1 MLMDVIAA
9 YAAVMGVARD
19 FGMEQVPFTAAT
31 GRVLRE
37 PVLSDRDFPPYDR
50 VTMDGIAINFETYA
64 KGQIVF
70 GVEDIQAAGMPRKQL
85 GSMAD
90 CIEVMTGAIL
100 PELTDT
106 VIQYEH
112 LDVSEHD
119 GFRRFTIKAGVEQG
133 QHIHRQGADA
143 AAGQVLIAAG
153 TRISAA
159 ETGVLASVGKTMVS
173 VSRLP
178 RVAIIT
184 TGDELVPVSETPD
197 IHQVRTSN
205 SYTLAAAL
213 QTELGIHASCYHV
226 SDDLTAIQ
234 QLLGSLLDQDVLICT
249 GAVSA
254 GKYDHL
260 PQVLEE
266 LGMQL
271 VFHKVQQRP
280 GKPFLFGHFEN
291 GPVVFALPGNPVSG
305 FMCCYRYVL
314 PWLKASLQITAAPEP
329 YAVLGTDVH
338 FKPPLTYFMPVRLHP
353 VAGGQLIALPPPYH
367 GSGDLAALLQADG
380 FLELPSE
387 KEIFEK
393 GSSYPV
399 WRFRS

>member
-9 YAAVMGVARD
+9 YAAVMGIARD

-50 VTMDGIAINFETYA
+50 VTMDGIAINFEAYA
-64 KGQIVF
+64 KGQTVF
-70 GVEDIQAAGMPRKQL
+70 GVEDMQAAGMPRKQL

-90 CIEVMTGAIL
+90 CMEVMTGAIL

-112 LDVSEHD
+112 LEVSEHD
-119 GFRRFTIKAGVEQG
+119 GFRRFTIKAGVAQG
-133 QHIHRQGADA
+133 QHIHRQGTDA

-159 ETGVLASVGKTMVS
+159 ETGVLAAVGKTMVS

-178 RVAIIT
+178 KVAIIT

-205 SYTLAAAL
+205 SYALAAAL
-213 QTELGIHASCYHV
+213 QTELDIHASCYHV
-226 SDDLTAIQ
+226 NDDLTAIQ
-234 QLLGSLLDQDVLICT
+234 QLIGSLLDHDVLICT

-254 GKYDHL
+254 GKFDHL

-314 PWLKASLQITAAPEP
+314 PWLKASLQITAVPEP
-329 YAVLGTDVH
+329 YAVLGADVH